1 MIKINVKKDNITIKG
16 HAGYSEQGFDIVCAS
31 VSTLAIST
39 INAIIRF
46 DENAI
51 KYEEKD
57 GYLKIDILKHT
68 KETAVL
74 LENMV
79 DLLKELEKQYNKNIK
94 INEEV

>member
-1 MIKINVKKDNITIKG
+1 MIKVNVKNDNITIKG